1 LQVHEEKSRG
11 VYVKN
16 LSDYYVSSAREVY
29 EIMRT
34 GGAARVVSSTSRSLR
49 SHILTDLFNHDTLLD
64 MNAESSRSHSIFLI
78 TIQQRNTETGAQK
91 TGNLYLVDLAGSEKV
106 GKTGASGQTLE
117 EAKKINKSLSALG
130 MVINALTEKV
140 RSSLQMCQFA
150 LSTLIQAK
158 HIPYRDSK
166 LTRILQ
172 ESLGGNSRTT
182 LIINCSPSSYNEAE
196 TLSTLRFGIRAKS
209 IKNTARVNQELS
221 PLELKGLLQKA
232 QLANTSYQKHIAAL
246 EAELAIWRSGG
257 HVDQADWAT
266 SGKAADST
274 AVSSAKKSAV
284 SSIASTPAPSSR
296 SMTPVNPAIEGLR
309 ELDSR
314 PQTPTVVGL
323 EKDERE
329 EFLRR
334 ENELSDQL
342 AERESALTTAE
353 KLIKELKEELAFIK
367 EQEAAINKVRTSF
380 KCAM

>member
-1 LQVHEEKSRG
+1 
-11 VYVKN
+11 
-16 LSDYYVSSAREVY
+16 
-29 EIMRT
+29 M
-34 GGAARVVSSTSRSLR
+34 
-49 SHILTDLFNHDTLLD
+49 
-64 MNAESSRSHSIFLI
+64 
-78 TIQQRNTETGAQK
+78 
-91 TGNLYLVDLAGSEKV
+91 
-106 GKTGASGQTLE
+106 
-117 EAKKINKSLSALG
+117 
-130 MVINALTEKV
+130 
-140 RSSLQMCQFA
+140 
-150 LSTLIQAK
+150 
-158 HIPYRDSK
+158 
-166 LTRILQ
+166 Q

-257 HVDQADWAT
+257 HVDQVDWAT

-274 AVSSAKKSAV
+274 AGKAADSTAAPSVKKATA

-342 AERESALTTAE
+342 AERECALTTAE

-380 KCAM
+380 RCAI